1 VPSPPTRD
9 KVQQFVI
16 DTLVDCGVERESL
29 RVDAT
34 FDELELDSLD
44 LLDLGESVN
53 KEFRVKLRPKDLD
66 EVKTVGEALDIVYAA
81 VGAR

>member
-1 VPSPPTRD
+1 MPLSPTRD
-9 KVQQFVI
+9 KVQQFVF
-16 DTLVDCGVERESL
+16 DTLVDCGVDRESL

-53 KEFRVKLRPKDLD
+53 KEFRVKLHPKDLD
-66 EVKTVGEALDIVYAA
+66 EAKTVGEALDIVYTA
-81 VGAR
+81 VGGR